1 MEHSNKENNVATK
14 DNDTVNDIIAVR
26 FKGNQQYYHFKTGG
40 INVQNGQAVIAS
52 TEKGVDLGYVCFTS
66 TKPIE
71 DIPLKTILRKAN
83 DQDLKAI
90 KENID
95 LEIKARKLAQDEAKK
110 LKLKMTFQVCKYSL
124 DRKRA
129 TLYFTSEKRIDFR
142 ELVKNLASVL
152 HLRVELWQIG
162 TRDET
167 RLFGGIGP
175 CNRELCCSMFYS
187 SRESVTVKDAKAQGL
202 DINPQKITGM
212 CGKLMCCLKF
222 EVNEYKDKFEKL
234 PSEGELVKVDG
245 KEGKTVKVNPF
256 GEMISVSF
264 EEGNIQTFHAS
275 EVKRNINGEW
285 ITCEFEINITNQKN
299 REFFSVSDSD
309 ENNITVFPEENEEK
323 SKEKSIDLRQLVKSQ
338 PKQKDFELK
347 PDKKSDEK
355 GFSEPEAFHSSKNQ
369 QAPKKHKPF
378 NDNKPRNT
386 QPQQPKDKQDS
397 DQNRNDNKK
406 KFGKKPFTKRNNNPN
421 QNRSTDSR
429 GGSSDN
435 PNRPGDQKNQKN
447 KSKKV
452 SNINQYLSNREKNK
466 KIKKSNQ
473 SAPEK

>member
-14 DNDTVNDIIAVR
+14 DIDTVNDIIAVR

-52 TEKGVDLGYVCFTS
+52 TEKGVDVGYVCFTS
-66 TKPIE
+66 AKPKE

-83 DQDLKAI
+83 EQDLKII

-95 LEIKARKLAQDEAKK
+95 LEIKARKLAQEEAKK

-129 TLYFTSEKRIDFR
+129 TLYFTSEKRVDFR
-142 ELVKNLASVL
+142 ELVKNLASSL

-222 EVNEYKDKFEKL
+222 EVGEYKDKFEKL
-234 PSEGELVKVDG
+234 PSEGELVRVDG

-275 EVKRNINGEW
+275 EIKRKIDGQW
-285 ITCEFEINITNQKN
+285 VVCEFETKIVEQKKN
-299 REFFSVSDSD
+299 EFFSVSDSD
-309 ENNITVFPEENEEK
+309 ENNITVIPEER
-323 SKEKSIDLRQLVKSQ
+323 KEKIRTKDNDSKHHRKTQ
-338 PKQKDFELK
+338 PRQKDFELK
-347 PDKKSDEK
+347 PDKKTDEK
-355 GFSEPEAFHSSKNQ
+355 GFSEPKAFSSSKNQ
-369 QAPKKHKPF
+369 QAEKKHKPF
-378 NDNKPRNT
+378 KGNKSRNT
-386 QPQQPKDKQDS
+386 QPKDKQEN
-397 DQNRNDNKK
+397 DQSRPENKK
-406 KFGKKPFTKRNNNPN
+406 RFGKKLFGKRNNNPN
-421 QNRSTDSR
+421 QQDQNKSTDSKS
-429 GGSSDN
+429 GTPDN
-435 PNRPGDQKNQKN
+435 RNKSGDHKNKKN

-452 SNINQYLSNREKNK
+452 SNIKQYLSNREKNK
-466 KIKKSNQ
+466 KNTNPNSNT
-473 SAPEK
+473 SEK